1 MATIDSL
8 IVVIF
13 LALMIGGGSYFYKWI
28 KNPDDFYVAGRK
40 LTPFILA
47 AVITATNI
55 NLYSFIGQ
63 SGVAYSSGISIIWN
77 TWTGNMALVLSG
89 LFIVPILRR
98 MKIRTIPELIEIRYT
113 RGLRKLVGIIWMI
126 RLTFWLGIG
135 MYAITL
141 LAQTITGIHNFVFWV
156 FVLTVIMVLYTSLG
170 GAWSVAFA
178 DVLQFFLMLGAM
190 LILLPIAMHAVGG
203 WSALAE
209 KLHGKRLTF
218 VTQSVPYDWKFL
230 LTMLLLG
237 IKWASIDQG
246 VLQRAFGSSDT
257 KSAVKG
263 MVYAGIITT
272 PFAFLWIMPGLAAA
286 DLYPH
291 LANFDNAVPTLIVHY
306 IPPVL
311 LGIVVCGFL
320 SAQMSTIGPELN
332 SIATLFAND
341 VYATVSKKEATPKK
355 LLFIA
360 RFATV
365 MAGLFMIGFAFLVPM
380 LGGVVSANL
389 TVVAITDMP
398 LFVVT
403 IVYGLFWKRANW
415 QGAVG
420 GYFIGVATGLLVWL
434 IFGRDFNLAA
444 FSSAGAAL
452 IASPLI
458 SLLTKKP
465 QQEKFKLV
473 FSARYAN
480 HDGQEETDN
489 YHIIPVSFK
498 GKISLV
504 ILGIGLVIYVLGA
517 ILGAYGYSIASATA
531 IIGMVLFF
539 IGGGLRVFFI
549 K

>member
-1 MATIDSL
+1 MTTIDYV
-8 IVVIF
+8 IVVTF
-13 LALMIGGGSYFYKWI
+13 LASIIGVGIYFRKWI
-28 KNPDDFYVAGRK
+28 ENPDDFYIAGRK

-47 AVITATNI
+47 AVLTGTNV

-98 MKIRTIPELIEIRYT
+98 LKIRTIPELIELRYT
-113 RGLRKLVGIIWMI
+113 KGLRKFVGILWMI

-135 MYAITL
+135 MYAISL
-141 LAQTITGIHNFVFWV
+141 FAQTITGIHNFVFWV
-156 FVLTVIMVLYTSLG
+156 FILAVIMIFYTSLA
-170 GAWSVAFA
+170 GAWSVVLT
-178 DVLQFFLMLGAM
+178 DVLQFLLMLGAM

-203 WSALAE
+203 WPALAE
-209 KLHGKRLTF
+209 RLHGKRLTF
-218 VTQSVPYDWKFL
+218 VTKSGPYDWEFL

-291 LANFDNAVPTLIVHY
+291 LANMDNALPTLIINY
-306 IPPVL
+306 IPSFL

-341 VYATVSKKEATPKK
+341 VYATSTKKEASPKK
-355 LLFIA
+355 LIFVA
-360 RFATV
+360 RFSTII
-365 MAGLFMIGFAFLVPM
+365 AGLSMIGFAFLVPM
-380 LGGVVSANL
+380 LGGIVHANL
-389 TVVAITDMP
+389 TVVSITDMP
-398 LFVVT
+398 LFVIA
-403 IVYGLFWKRANW
+403 IVYGLLWKRANW

-420 GYFIGVATGLLVWL
+420 GYIIGVAIGLLVWL
-434 IFGRDFNLAA
+434 IFGRNFNLAA

-452 IASPLI
+452 IATPLI

-465 QQEKFKLV
+465 AQEKFGSI
-473 FSARYAN
+473 FSARKGNYN
-480 HDGQEETDN
+480 GQEPTDD

-498 GKISLV
+498 GRISLA
-504 ILGIGLVIYVLGA
+504 ILGIGLLLYILGA
-517 ILGAYGYSIASATA
+517 VLGAYGYSIASTTA
-531 IIGMVLFF
+531 VVGMVLFF